1 MANKNMIASPQN
13 ELDLSEKG
21 KDKDGQPI
29 SMNRRL
35 FVQFLAYGH
44 CADPAPLV
52 EQFEMHGIEA
62 AIYADA
68 NDPQGIGL
76 VTLTED
82 PNFYVD
88 TLRPILNQPKFSQLT
103 FKPEYTML
111 GRTYAIGYE
120 PDLVEALIDRPKRK
134 MLNPELQW
142 GVWYPLQRVKNF
154 ENLPEKEQQ
163 IVLMEHGGIGMRF
176 GKAGLATDIRL
187 ACHGM
192 DKNDNDFVIG
202 ILAHDLYPAS
212 MVVQAMRKTKQTSL
226 HLETLGPFFVGK
238 VIWQSKIS

>member
-1 MANKNMIASPQN
+1 MNYPQS

-29 SMNRRL
+29 SLNRRL

-44 CADPAPLV
+44 CADPAPLM
-52 EQFEMHGIEA
+52 EQFEAQGIEG
-62 AIYADA
+62 AIYADV

-76 VTLTED
+76 VILTED
-82 PNFYVD
+82 PAFYVN
-88 TLRPILNQPKFSQLT
+88 TLRSILNQPLFNHLT
-103 FKPEYTML
+103 FKTEYTML

-120 PDLVEALIDRPKRK
+120 PDLVEALISRPKRK
-134 MLNPELQW
+134 ILNPELQW
-142 GVWYPLQRVKNF
+142 AVWYPLQRVKNF

-176 GKAGLATDIRL
+176 GKARLATDIRL

-226 HLETLGPFFVGK
+226 YLETLGPFFVGK
-238 VIWQSKIS
+238 VIWQSKPT